1 MRIFCTRT
9 GVPVPVSSHAVVP
22 TREDVD
28 DGHEVFGKLLF
39 RGAYFLILD
48 HECCVVLSTNPFEEL
63 EGEPAKPVLVGN
75 HNLLDISSHDVFHH
89 P

>member
-9 GVPVPVSSHAVVP
+9 CGCVPSHAVVS

-28 DGHEVFGKLLF
+28 DGHEVFGKLLLC
-39 RGAYFLILD
+39 GTYVVILD
-48 HECCVVLSTNPFEEL
+48 HECRVVLSTNPFEEL
-63 EGEPAKPVLVGN
+63 KGESTESVLVGN
-75 HNLLDISSHDVFHH
+75 HNFFDISSHDVFHH

>member
-1 MRIFCTRT
+1 M
-9 GVPVPVSSHAVVP
+9 VS

-28 DGHEVFGKLLF
+28 DGHEVFGQFLF

-48 HECCVVLSTNPFEEL
+48 HESGAVFSTNPVDEL
-63 EGEPAKPVLVGN
+63 EGEVAETVFVGN
-75 HNLLDISSHDVFHH
+75 HNFFDISSHDVFHH